1 MTDLADDLRVV
12 DNPGE
17 SRYEARLGDKV
28 VGWSEYELDGS
39 RINFTHTEVDP
50 AFEGRG
56 FGSRLAAGALDH
68 VRTRGLAVV
77 ADCRFI
83 GSYLRRHREYDDLR
97 VAGAEP
103 VAVEDVVYDGDVAAW
118 LVRPVARGS
127 GRFAGIVM
135 WHWLSTE
142 DPVGTRDEFLD
153 EARGLAARGAVCL
166 LPQGRFPWSIA
177 PSGSASDAAEIE
189 GEVRRL
195 SRGLDLLA
203 GRDDVDGTRLAIV
216 GHDFGAMLGM
226 IAAAREPRIRAAALI
241 APTPRWGDWV
251 LPFWPIEEDRIEYL
265 SALRPLDPVEQMGAI
280 APRPVLLQMA
290 RRDFYVPLMAGFELR
305 AASGQP
311 RGDKGPLVLRAYDAE
326 HDLEVDDAVGDRAV
340 FLARELDVRGD
351 AVGPVAG

>member
-1 MTDLADDLRVV
+1 MTDAAADVRIV
-12 DNPGE
+12 DNPDA
-17 SRYEARLGDKV
+17 SRYEAHIGHEV
-28 VGWSEYELDGS
+28 IGWSEYELSGR
-39 RINFTHTEVDP
+39 RITFTHTEVDQ

-56 FGSRLAAGALDH
+56 IGSRLAAGALDD
-68 VRTRGLAVV
+68 VRTRGLTVTAE
-77 ADCRFI
+77 CRFI
-83 GSYLRRHREYDDLR
+83 GSYMRRHREYDDLR
-97 VAGAEP
+97 EAAADPETT
-103 VAVEDVVYDGDVAAW
+103 VEDVVYDGDVAAW
-118 LVRPVARGS
+118 LVRPAALGS
-127 GRFAGIVM
+127 GRNAGILM

-177 PSGSASDAAEIE
+177 PSGSVSDSREIE
-189 GEVRRL
+189 AEVKRL

-241 APTPRWGDWV
+241 APTPRWGDWL

-265 SALRPLDPVEQMGAI
+265 RAMRPIDPIGQMSAI

-290 RRDFYVPLMAGFELR
+290 RRDFYIPLMAGFELR
-305 AASGQP
+305 AASGQG
-311 RGDKGPLVLRAYDAE
+311 RADTGPLDLRTYAAD
-326 HDLEVDDAVGDRAV
+326 HDLEVDDALGDRAV
-340 FLARELDVRGD
+340 FLARELGLT
-351 AVGPVAG
+351 